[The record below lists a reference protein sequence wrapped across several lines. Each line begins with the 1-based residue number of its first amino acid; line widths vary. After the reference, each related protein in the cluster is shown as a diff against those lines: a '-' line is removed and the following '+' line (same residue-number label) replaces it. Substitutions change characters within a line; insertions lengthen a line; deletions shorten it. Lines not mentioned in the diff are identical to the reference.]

1 MKNMIGDNG
10 CDNDNRCDN
19 DLGNLL
25 RNAFL
30 VLNFSANLLNQMV
43 MVMLYY
49 QCIINALEIR
59 H

>member
-1 MKNMIGDNG
+1 MKSMVNDNG
-10 CDNDNRCDN
+10 CDND
-19 DLGNLL
+19 LVNLL
-25 RNAFL
+25 CNAFL
-30 VLNFSANLLNQMV
+30 VLNFSANLFNQMV